1 MSFSQ
6 LKRSNTDADINQC
19 QKAKKHCGNE
29 CVDNEWLA
37 NVSGCIS
44 MEFSNIE
51 YSAETFADIDFFQ
64 FNIGQ
69 YDDMDMLLADSE
81 ADAFLLSDILCDKFD
96 ETEVLAEDVVAED
109 VVAEVLA
116 EDVVAEVLAEDAVA
130 EVLAEDVAEDV
141 VAEVLA
147 EDVVAEVLAEDVV
160 EDADDDETDLLSDFL
175 LAEDEAED
183 VDDDTDLLSDFLLAE
198 DIVDIDEDFF
208 IYFMFDIQTESGLKV
223 NFDSDEVLA
232 IAILSNLI

>member
-1 MSFSQ
+1 MQPISFETIMSFSQ

-69 YDDMDMLLADSE
+69 YDEMDMLLADSE
-81 ADAFLLSDILCDKFD
+81 ADAFLLSDILCDKFA
-96 ETEVLAEDVVAED
+96 V
-109 VVAEVLA
+109 
-116 EDVVAEVLAEDAVA
+116 AEDAVA
-130 EVLAEDVAEDV
+130 EYDWLDYLVA
-141 VAEVLA
+141 
-147 EDVVAEVLAEDVV
+147 
-160 EDADDDETDLLSDFL
+160 
-175 LAEDEAED
+175 
-183 VDDDTDLLSDFLLAE
+183 
-198 DIVDIDEDFF
+198 
-208 IYFMFDIQTESGLKV
+208 
-223 NFDSDEVLA
+223 
-232 IAILSNLI
+232 

>member
-29 CVDNEWLA
+29 WVDNEWLA

-51 YSAETFADIDFFQ
+51 SSAETFADIDFFQ

-69 YDDMDMLLADSE
+69 YDEMDMLLADSE

-96 ETEVLAEDVVAED
+96 EAEVLAEYVAKVLAEDVVAED
-109 VVAEVLA
+109 AVAK
-116 EDVVAEVLAEDAVA
+116 VLAEDAVA
-130 EVLAEDVAEDV
+130 EDAVAEDVA
-141 VAEVLA
+141 
-147 EDVVAEVLAEDVV
+147 

-183 VDDDTDLLSDFLLAE
+183 ADDDTDLLSDFLLAE

>member
-51 YSAETFADIDFFQ
+51 SSAETFADIDFFQ

-69 YDDMDMLLADSE
+69 YDEMDLLLADSE

-96 ETEVLAEDVVAED
+96 EAED
-109 VVAEVLA
+109 
-116 EDVVAEVLAEDAVA
+116 LAEDAVA
-130 EVLAEDVAEDV
+130 EDIAEDAIAEDEAEDE
-141 VAEVLA
+141 AEVLA
-147 EDVVAEVLAEDVV
+147 EDD
-160 EDADDDETDLLSDFL
+160 TDLLSDFL
-175 LAEDEAED
+175 LAEDEAEGAD
-183 VDDDTDLLSDFLLAE
+183 ENDTDLLSDFLLAE
-198 DIVDIDEDFF
+198 DVADIDEDFF

>member
-1 MSFSQ
+1 

-37 NVSGCIS
+37 NMSGCIS

-69 YDDMDMLLADSE
+69 YDEMDMLLADSE

-96 ETEVLAEDVVAED
+96 EAEVLAEDVVAEY
-109 VVAEVLA
+109 A
-116 EDVVAEVLAEDAVA
+116 VAEVLAEDAVA
-130 EVLAEDVAEDV
+130 EVLAEDAVAED
-141 VAEVLA
+141 AIAKVLA
-147 EDVVAEVLAEDVV
+147 EDVVAEDAVAKVLAEDVIAEV
-160 EDADDDETDLLSDFL
+160 IAEDVAEDAV
-175 LAEDEAED
+175 AEDEAEED
-183 VDDDTDLLSDFLLAE
+183 VDDETDLLSDFLLAE